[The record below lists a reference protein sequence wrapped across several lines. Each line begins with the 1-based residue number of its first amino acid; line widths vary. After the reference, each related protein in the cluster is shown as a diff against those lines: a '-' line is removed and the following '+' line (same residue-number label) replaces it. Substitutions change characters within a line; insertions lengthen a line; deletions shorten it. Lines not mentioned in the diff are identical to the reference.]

1 MLVDLNSDVG
11 ESFGVYKY
19 GSTEII
25 KFVSSVNIACG
36 MHAGDPM
43 VILKTVEIAEKN
55 NVAIGAHPGYPD
67 LIGFGRREFHMSKD
81 ELYAYTLYQ
90 IGSLYSFL
98 RAKKLDIQHVKP
110 HGSLYNKIAKD
121 KNEAHAFLS
130 AVRDFSKDLLVFL
143 PPSSKSEEV
152 ALELGLKVVREGFL
166 DRAYNSDG
174 TLVARNIPGA
184 ILKDEDFVVRRAV
197 DMILNKSLKTIDNK
211 TITVDFQTF
220 CVHSDTPGAENFV
233 KKLLKVFSDNNI
245 LIKSAREWV

>member
-25 KFVSSVNIACG
+25 GFVSSINVACG

-43 VILKTVEIAEKN
+43 VMLKTVEMAGKN

-98 RAKKLDIQHVKP
+98 RAKKLDMQHVKP

-121 KNEAHAFLS
+121 KDEAYAFLS

-143 PPSSKSEEV
+143 PPGSKSEEV
-152 ALELGLKVVREGFL
+152 ALDIGLKVVREGFL

-174 TLVARNIPGA
+174 SLVARNIPGA
-184 ILKDEDFVVRRAV
+184 VLKDEDFVAKRAV
-197 DMILNKSLKTIDNK
+197 DMIVNKSVKTIDNK
-211 TITVDFQTF
+211 TISVDFQTF

-245 LIKSAREWV
+245 SIKSARDWV